1 MKISNEI
8 TFTLVKLQKCSQ
20 RINDI
25 ALNKKHLDIENEYI
39 DALEK
44 EMKEIR
50 IIDDNQKKML
60 EEMKEKNR
68 ILKDINRISEEY
80 IFKLDDYTIDS
91 KLGIEIPMI
100 KSLKQ
105 E

>member
-1 MKISNEI
+1 
-8 TFTLVKLQKCSQ
+8 
-20 RINDI
+20 
-25 ALNKKHLDIENEYI
+25 
-39 DALEK
+39 
-44 EMKEIR
+44 
-50 IIDDNQKKML
+50 
-60 EEMKEKNR
+60 MKEKNR